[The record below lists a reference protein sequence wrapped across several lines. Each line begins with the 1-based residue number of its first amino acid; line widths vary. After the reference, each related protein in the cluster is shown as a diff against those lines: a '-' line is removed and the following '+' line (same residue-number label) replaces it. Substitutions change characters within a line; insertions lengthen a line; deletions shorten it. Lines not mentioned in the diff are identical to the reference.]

1 MALNRISSKTEKIIR
16 RMLTVEPHKRITWKE
31 LFKVFNINDT
41 TANCNDTELKLSGK
55 KKTAPKPLKNLPL
68 NIKKLPKS

>member
-31 LFKVFNINDT
+31 LFKAFNINDDT
-41 TANCNDTELKLSGK
+41 VNCNDTELKPPAK
-55 KKTAPKPLKNLPL
+55 K
-68 NIKKLPKS
+68 